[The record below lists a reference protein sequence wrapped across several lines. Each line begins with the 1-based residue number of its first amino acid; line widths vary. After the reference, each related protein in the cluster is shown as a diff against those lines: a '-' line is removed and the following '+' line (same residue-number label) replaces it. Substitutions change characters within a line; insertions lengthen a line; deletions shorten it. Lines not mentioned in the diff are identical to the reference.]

1 MIYISIILAIIV
13 LEVIVKSSIEKKN
26 LYGTVLL
33 RGHIELTSLNNY
45 GVLGGFFKK
54 STDDIRKVLSLFL
67 GALSFVYLLMLIF
80 NKSMSRLGKLS
91 LALILGGGFS
101 NLLDRFRFGFVK
113 DYFILKKP
121 RVKMI
126 KNVVFNLSDIFIF
139 VGGFLYLLRK
149 LIKGKL

>member
-13 LEVIVKSSIEKKN
+13 FEVVVKSSIENKN
-26 LYGTVLL
+26 LYGIRLL
-33 RGHIELTSLNNY
+33 KGHVELTALDNY

-54 STDDIRKVLSLFL
+54 STDDLRKILSIFL
-67 GALSFVYLLMLIF
+67 WALSFVYFLMLIF

-113 DYFILKKP
+113 DYFVFKKT
-121 RVKMI
+121 RFKMI
-126 KNVVFNLSDIFIF
+126 RNVVFNSADVFIF
-139 VGGFLYLLRK
+139 LGSFLYLLRK
-149 LIKGKL
+149 LAKGKL